1 MLNKKRAVQIV
12 IFGGNGDLTWRKLV
26 PALYNLFIAGAL
38 PEKYCIICVDY
49 VAMKETAFR
58 KKLRNGIDQFSRTGK
73 TKKKDWTNFES
84 SIHYLAGDFNNP
96 ACFAALGKHLN
107 AQQKTWKQR
116 ASRVFY
122 FAVSPRFIETIA
134 DGLHTHAIAPVAN
147 LDRLVIEKPFGT
159 DYQTAHS
166 LNRFLLKRFAEKQ
179 LYRIDHYLGKETVQN
194 ILAFR
199 FANSV
204 FEPLWN
210 KDHIDHIQIS
220 VSETVSIGKRG
231 GYYDGSGAMKDMIQN
246 HLMQLLCVTAMDC
259 PHRYEAETIRD
270 AKLQVLKK
278 IRPFKNS
285 NDLILGQYTAGN
297 LQGVAQQAYRKEEN
311 IKRGSRT
318 ETFAAL
324 KLFIDNEK
332 WKGVPFF
339 LRTGKC
345 LPRQSSTI
353 IIQFKKSKHPIFSD
367 DITPNQLVISVQPE
381 QEISLLF
388 ESKVPGLQMK
398 LKAVEMDFTYKDSYT
413 EPIPEAY
420 EALLLDV
427 MEGDATLFMR
437 ADQVE
442 QAWKIMT
449 PLLDAIKSGKHK
461 LHFYKAGSWGPQASR
476 DLLKPFATNWFSLPD
491 PAIK

>member
-1 MLNKKRAVQIV
+1 MLNKKRTVQIV

-26 PALYNLFIAGAL
+26 PALYNLYIAGAM
-38 PEKYCIICVDY
+38 PEKFCITCVDY
-49 VAMKETAFR
+49 VAMKETGFR
-58 KKLRNGIDQFSRTGK
+58 KKLRDGIDQFSRTGK
-73 TKKKDWTNFES
+73 AKNGDWKKFSAN
-84 SIHYLAGDFNNP
+84 IHYLAGDFNNP
-96 ACFAALGKHLN
+96 VCFEQLGKALN
-107 AQQKTWKQR
+107 DQQKVWKQK
-116 ASRVFY
+116 APRVFY

-134 DGLHTHAIAPVAN
+134 DALYKHGIANVPES
-147 LDRLVIEKPFGT
+147 DRLVIEKPFGT
-159 DYQTAHS
+159 DYQTARA
-166 LNRFLLKRFAEKQ
+166 LNKFLLKRFAEKQ

-204 FEPLWN
+204 FESVWN

-231 GYYDGSGAMKDMIQN
+231 GYYDSSGAMKDMIQN
-246 HLMQLLCVTAMDC
+246 HLLQLLCVTAMDC

-270 AKLQVLKK
+270 AKLDVLKN
-278 IRPFKNS
+278 IRSFKNGCS
-285 NDLILGQYTAGN
+285 LVLGQYTNGIVN
-297 LQGVAQQAYRKEEN
+297 GVPQQAYRKEEN
-311 IKRGSRT
+311 IKKGSAT

-324 KLFIDNEK
+324 KLFIDNKK

-345 LPRQSSTI
+345 MPRQSSVI
-353 IIQFKKSKHPIFSD
+353 IIQFKQTRHPIFKD
-367 DITPNQLVISVQPE
+367 DISPNRLVISVQPE

-398 LKAVEMDFTYKDSYT
+398 LKAVEMDFTYKDSYK
-413 EPIPEAY
+413 EAVPEAY

-442 QAWKIMT
+442 QAWKVVM
-449 PLLDAIKSGKHK
+449 PLMDDIHAGKYP
-461 LHFYKAGSWGPQASR
+461 LHFYKAGSWGPKASR
-476 DLLKPFATNWFSLPD
+476 DLLNPYANDWFSLPE
-491 PAIK
+491 PVK